1 MRKEDNTRL
10 NSQFKLESDDFIN
23 RALNLKVVAQGD
35 GQSPCKL
42 SAASRR

>member
-1 MRKEDNTRL
+1 MKKEDKTRL

-23 RALNLKVVAQGD
+23 RVLNPKVVAQGD

>member
-1 MRKEDNTRL
+1 MKKEDKTRL
-10 NSQFKLESDDFIN
+10 NSLFQLESDDFVN
-23 RALNLKVVAQGD
+23 RVLNLKVVAQGD